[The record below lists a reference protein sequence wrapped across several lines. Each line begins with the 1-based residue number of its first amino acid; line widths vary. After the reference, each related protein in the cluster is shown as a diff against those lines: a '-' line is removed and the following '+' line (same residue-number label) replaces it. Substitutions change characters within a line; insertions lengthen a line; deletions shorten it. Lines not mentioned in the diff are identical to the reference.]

1 MIYKKRIQVIEAEAN
16 IHKAKIELGEKRLLA
31 GNRPSLSVHKAQAKL
46 KEAYRILNALKY

>member
-16 IHKAKIELGEKRLLA
+16 IHKAKIELGEKRFLA
-31 GNRPSLSVHKAQAKL
+31 GNRPSLSVHKAQVKL